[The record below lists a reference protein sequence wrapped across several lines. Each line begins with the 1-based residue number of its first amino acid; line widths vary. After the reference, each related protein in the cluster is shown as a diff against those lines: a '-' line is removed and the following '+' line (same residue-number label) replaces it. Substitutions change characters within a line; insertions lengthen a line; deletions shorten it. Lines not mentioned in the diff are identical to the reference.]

1 MIWPKDSLVPG
12 LNQHQGVFGQDYKTQ
27 QQKLQVNF
35 RDLNIALY
43 INLIDSSEVPSHE
56 DSESGL
62 NSKITVGTKKSFGQT
77 TEAFQSSDSE
87 QAVFSTASTVTFS
100 ALPLIFLKQKFHLIE
115 PF

>member
-62 NSKITVGTKKSFGQT
+62 NSKITFGTKKSFGQT
-77 TEAFQSSDSE
+77 TVAFQSSDSE

-100 ALPLIFLKQKFHLIE
+100 ALPLIFLK
-115 PF
+115 